1 MPNLIVNLN
10 HVAALRQL
18 RDELFPDPAAAAI
31 LAELAGAGGVALR
44 VTEDRRHGSDRD
56 MRVLRQVTQGSLLL
70 GLAPT
75 SEMMGLA
82 LDIKPDLVT
91 LMPEKPEEAT
101 SEGGLDLVLDRG
113 EIADTIA
120 TIRDGGIPVH
130 LLVDPDPEQIKRAHR
145 LNADGVQLHTGAYAG
160 RASARTR
167 DRLRDRLED
176 AAKIAAKLRLRVLAG
191 GGLHYGNAGA
201 LGRIREI
208 DVCVIGHSIVSRALL
223 TGMETAVRDMLILL
237 EPR

>member
-1 MPNLIVNLN
+1 MPDLIVNLN
-10 HVAALRQL
+10 HVAALRRL
-18 RDELFPDPAAAAI
+18 RDEPFPDPAAAAT
-31 LAELAGAGGVALR
+31 LAELAGAAGVALR
-44 VTEDRRHGSDRD
+44 VTEDRRHGTDRD
-56 MRVLRQVTQGSLLL
+56 LRVLRQVTQGSLLL

-120 TIRDGGIPVH
+120 TIRDGGIPVF
-130 LLVDPDPEQIKRAHR
+130 LFVDPDPEQIKRAHR
-145 LNADGVQLHTGAYAG
+145 LNADGVQLHTGSYAG
-160 RASARTR
+160 RGSARTR

-191 GGLHYGNAGA
+191 GRLHYGNAGA

-208 DVCVIGHSIVSRALL
+208 DVCVVGHSIVSRALL

-237 EPR
+237 EPH

>member
-1 MPNLIVNLN
+1 MLN
-10 HVAALRQL
+10 AGEAHFRGPRVGRGELRLVGVLKHPRIGL
-18 RDELFPDPAAAAI
+18 RPA
-31 LAELAGAGGVALR
+31 EVGYLR
-44 VTEDRRHGSDRD
+44 LPVSTSP
-56 MRVLRQVTQGSLLL
+56 TT
-70 GLAPT
+70 APGPGYT
-75 SEMMGLA
+75 MGLA

-113 EIADTIA
+113 EIGDTIA
-120 TIRDGGIPVH
+120 TIRDGGIPVY
-130 LLVDPDPEQIKRAHR
+130 LLVDPEPEQIKRAHR
-145 LNADGVQLHTGAYAG
+145 LNADGVQLHTAAYAG

-176 AAKIAAKLRLRVLAG
+176 AAKVAAKLRLQVLAG
-191 GGLHYGNAGA
+191 GRLNYGNASA
-201 LGRIREI
+201 VGRIREI
-208 DVCVIGHSIVSRALL
+208 GACVIGHSIVSRALL